1 MHYIQI
7 NKVKFATMT
16 TQMLRKITELEENV
30 IISLWST
37 KNFEKINNVVTIE
50 KKSRYYRKKIL
61 NYVQHSRRNM
71 KTEWFLIK
79 CWSDE
84 TKINKNSNKGL
95 LGVGFGQENCCKYI
109 KQTLKMRTRFCYVL
123 GVYSALV
130 HYRGIENIM
139 NQWKNILEKIY

>member
-50 KKSRYYRKKIL
+50 KKSRYYRKK
-61 NYVQHSRRNM
+61 Y
-71 KTEWFLIK
+71 
-79 CWSDE
+79 
-84 TKINKNSNKGL
+84 
-95 LGVGFGQENCCKYI
+95 
-109 KQTLKMRTRFCYVL
+109 
-123 GVYSALV
+123 
-130 HYRGIENIM
+130 
-139 NQWKNILEKIY
+139 